1 MKDGGSV
8 ALSSIAVSDPAPGQA
23 ESSGSTSRSRA
34 TRRAEEFVLATV
46 ERRYR
51 EVLDSIP
58 SLSLL
63 VFGPGLVV
71 RLAAGSL
78 LRRAGYDPDAM
89 VGVPFGDAV
98 SEPVGR
104 RLVPELQRALR
115 GSSVDTHFTSPVSG
129 WEYVIRIRPVRDARG
144 TVIGGLL
151 LSEDVTG
158 PRLLQRQLEQVQQ
171 ASRVG
176 SVRYEMG
183 HGWVFDAML
192 WELLGLPET
201 GPGVDPSGPALGPG
215 RAHPDASWVIDL
227 VVPEDRPRVQHA
239 YGTVLTQGGEV
250 TVDYRL
256 RTAAAGELQYVRG
269 TCQALVDDQGQL
281 LQAMITHSDVTGSVV
296 AMQSVESARTESANA
311 RTAMLRQAS
320 DLLVDSGKPVPE
332 LVQKVTEL
340 AAAGLGDGAM
350 VRVIEP
356 GGRAVEADFVAHR
369 DPAAR
374 ARLAE
379 FAALSAPFFDRTA
392 GVERWLYGR
401 GRCVSSLH
409 PDAASIVGPHG
420 LTTPYGQIPHYIFAP
435 IRHDGAVL
443 GVLGVIRRDPDRPYD
458 PGDDDLTQVLADR
471 VGALIAQGRTRAW
484 VEQQGRERAAI
495 LGRLTRLSAEQR
507 ELVDQ
512 LGDVEQRERI
522 LLAEAIHD
530 DPMQTIVA
538 AAMRIDTL
546 AMSMSGEAGAELE
559 RLVDMLES
567 AVDRLRT
574 LIVAL
579 NPPDLSE
586 GLGPALL
593 NLARGIFTGTRT
605 RVTFEGLQHAS
616 LSIATKGTVY
626 RIFREALVN
635 ARKHADAGEV
645 TLRVEDAA
653 DLVRVSLSDDGVGAD
668 SFDSAPGHLGMITMR
683 ARAHAEG
690 GELSVSGSRG
700 EGTHV
705 VLVLPKRRADSS
717 SPNDR
722 RTTASQDARP
732 SFPTDGASDS

>member
-8 ALSSIAVSDPAPGQA
+8 ALPSIAVPEPV
-23 ESSGSTSRSRA
+23 SGPVGPSRSTGRSRA
-34 TRRAEEFVLATV
+34 TQRAEEFVLAAV

-71 RLAAGSL
+71 QLAAGSL
-78 LRRAGYDPDAM
+78 LRRAGYDPDTM
-89 VGVPFGDAV
+89 VGLPFDEVV
-98 SEPVGR
+98 SEPVRR
-104 RLVPELQRALR
+104 RLVPDLERALR
-115 GSSVDTHFTSPVSG
+115 GSSVDTHFTSPVNG

-144 TVIGGLL
+144 TVVGGLL

-158 PRLLQRQLEQVQQ
+158 PRLLQRQLEQVQR

-183 HGWVFDAML
+183 HGWVFDPML
-192 WELLGLPET
+192 WELLGLIDAGSAAGTET
-201 GPGVDPSGPALGPG
+201 AVRPGPGQ
-215 RAHPDASWVIDL
+215 AHADASWVIDL

-239 YGTVLTQGGEV
+239 YGTVLAEGGEV

-256 RTAAAGELQYVRG
+256 RGSGTGGVQYVRG
-269 TCQALVDDQGQL
+269 TCQALVDDQGRL
-281 LQAMITHSDVTGSVV
+281 LQAMITHSDVTGSVL

-350 VRVIEP
+350 VRIIEP
-356 GGRAVEADFVAHR
+356 GGRTVEADFVAHR
-369 DPAAR
+369 DPSAR

-379 FAALSAPFFDRTA
+379 FAALSAPFFDRSA

-409 PDAASIVGPHG
+409 PDAATIVGPDG
-420 LTTPYGQIPHYIFAP
+420 LTTPYGQIPHYVFAP

-458 PGDDDLTQVLADR
+458 PGDDDLSQVLADR
-471 VGALIAQGRTRAW
+471 LGAVIAHGRTRAV
-484 VEQQGRERAAI
+484 VEQQARERAAI
-495 LGRLTRLSAEQR
+495 LGRITQLSAEQR
-507 ELVDQ
+507 DLVDQ

-546 AMSMSGEAGAELE
+546 AMSLSGEAGAELE

-605 RVTFEGLQHAS
+605 RVTFEGPDHVG
-616 LSIATKGTVY
+616 LSIGAKGTVY

-635 ARKHADAGEV
+635 ARKHADADEV
-645 TLRVEDAA
+645 TLRVEDSA
-653 DLVRVSLSDDGVGAD
+653 DSVRVSLSDDGVGAD
-668 SFDSAPGHLGMITMR
+668 SFDSAPGHLGMTTMR
-683 ARAHAEG
+683 ARANAEG
-690 GELSVSGSRG
+690 GELTVSGSRG

-705 VLVLPKRRADSS
+705 VLVLPRRRADSS
-717 SPNDR
+717 STDR
-722 RTTASQDARP
+722 RTMAGQHARP
-732 SFPTDGASDS
+732 ASPTDGASGS